1 MITNAILL
9 VLQGALSVILLPFTA
24 INIAIDFISS
34 IPVFV
39 SFLQVVAYLIPWSNI
54 LPIIVLN
61 VAIVVFKIA
70 VTLIKTVWAV
80 IPFA

>member
-24 INIAIDFISS
+24 INITIDFISS

-54 LPIIVLN
+54 LPIIILN
-61 VAIVVFKIA
+61 ISIVVFKIA

>member
-24 INIAIDFISS
+24 INITIDFISS

-39 SFLQVVAYLIPWSNI
+39 SFLQIVSYLIPWSNI
-54 LPIIVLN
+54 LPIIILN
-61 VAIVVFKIA
+61 ISIVVFKIA

>member
-9 VLQGALSVILLPFTA
+9 VLQGALSVILLPFTV
-24 INIAIDFISS
+24 INITIDFISS

-54 LPIIVLN
+54 LPIIILN
-61 VAIVVFKIA
+61 ISIVVFKIA

-80 IPFA
+80 IPFT

>member
-9 VLQGALSVILLPFTA
+9 ILQGALSVILLPLTV
-24 INIAIDFISS
+24 INITIDFISS

-61 VAIVVFKIA
+61 VGIVVFKIA

-80 IPFA
+80 IPFT

>member
-1 MITNAILL
+1 MIVNAILL
-9 VLQGALSVILLPFTA
+9 ILQGAINVLLLPLTG
-24 INIAIDFISS
+24 INIAIDFLAG

-39 SFLQVVAYLIPWSNI
+39 SFLQVVAYIFPWSNI

-61 VAIVVFKIA
+61 VGIVVFKIA

-80 IPFA
+80 LPIV

>member
-24 INIAIDFISS
+24 INIAIDFISG

-39 SFLQVVAYLIPWSNI
+39 SFLQVVAYLMPWSNI

-80 IPFA
+80 IPFT

>member
-24 INIAIDFISS
+24 INITIDFISS

-54 LPIIVLN
+54 LPIIILN
-61 VAIVVFKIA
+61 ISIVVFKIA
-70 VTLIKTVWAV
+70 VTLIKTVWDV

>member
-9 VLQGALSVILLPFTA
+9 VLEGALSVILLPFTA
-24 INIAIDFISS
+24 INITIDFISS

-39 SFLQVVAYLIPWSNI
+39 SFLQIVAYLIPWSNI
-54 LPIIVLN
+54 LPIIILN
-61 VAIVVFKIA
+61 ISIVVFKIA

>member
-1 MITNAILL
+1 MITNGILL
-9 VLQGALSVILLPFTA
+9 ILQGALAVILSPLTA
-24 INIAIDFISS
+24 INIGIDFISS
-34 IPVFV
+34 IPVFI
-39 SFLQVVAYLIPWSNI
+39 SFLQVIAYLIPWSNI

-61 VAIVVFKIA
+61 VGIIVFKIA